1 MTGDDTNDAMFLARG
16 PGEESVVMASQDEL
30 AVVDLR
36 ESTWRAAACR
46 IADRRLTEDEW
57 ARLLPDRE
65 YAPACG

>member
-1 MTGDDTNDAMFLARG
+1 MTGDDTNDAMFLARA
-16 PGEESVVMASQDEL
+16 PGENSVVMATQDEL

-36 ESTWRAAACR
+36 ESTWQAAACR